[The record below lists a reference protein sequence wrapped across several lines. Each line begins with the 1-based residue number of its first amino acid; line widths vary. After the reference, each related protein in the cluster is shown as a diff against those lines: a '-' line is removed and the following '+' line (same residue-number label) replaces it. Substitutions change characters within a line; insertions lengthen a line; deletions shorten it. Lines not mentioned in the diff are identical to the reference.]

1 MRCLWGCWLM
11 LLKNKTLLSLSVV
24 SLILSGMAEPA
35 LARSK
40 SQPISAPSS
49 PTPEVVQIGEPYTI
63 AGQRFEPRDDNT
75 FDETGYAIFAGADQA
90 GQVTRSGETYNP
102 EAIIAAHRTLPV
114 PSYAEVTDL
123 QTGRTILVRI
133 VDRGPML
140 KDKVIALS
148 PGAVRQLGVEGQN
161 SVAVRVRRTNPVEQ
175 EKAILR
181 SGGAAPT
188 RLDTPP
194 ALLSALRRRLG
205 ETSGKPVD
213 LAVAP
218 PIRPAPV
225 RQPPVARKPPPV
237 RQPEVVRPA
246 PVVSAGADYDPPAAP
261 VRVAA
266 PPPIRRTT
274 PPVARGNDRFTVEE
288 AGKPHWIEGAGAR
301 DEAPRTAPVTAKS
314 LPTPAKVNA
323 PFFVQIASF
332 SSESRAQVMARQ
344 AGASVVR
351 AGNLFRVR
359 KGPYADVASARVA
372 LGQVVAKGYRGARV
386 TH

>member
-1 MRCLWGCWLM
+1 M

-90 GQVTRSGETYNP
+90 GQGTRSGETYNP
-102 EAIIAAHRTLPV
+102 EAIVAAHRILPV

-140 KDKVIALS
+140 KDKVIVLS
-148 PGAVRQLGVEGQN
+148 PGAARQLGVDGQGAL
-161 SVAVRVRRTNPVEQ
+161 AVRVRRTNPVEQ

-181 SGGAAPT
+181 SGGAAPA

-213 LAVAP
+213 TATAP

-225 RQPPVARKPPPV
+225 RQPPVV
-237 RQPEVVRPA
+237 RQPQVVRPA
-246 PVVSAGADYDPPAAP
+246 PPVSAGADYDPPAAP

-274 PPVARGNDRFTVEE
+274 PPAVRGNDRFTVEE

-301 DEAPRTAPVTAKS
+301 DEGPRTAPVTAKS

-332 SSESRAQVMARQ
+332 SSESRAQAMARQ

-359 KGPYADVASARVA
+359 KGPYADDASARVA

>member
-1 MRCLWGCWLM
+1 M

-24 SLILSGMAEPA
+24 SLILGGLVDPA

-63 AGQRFEPRDDNT
+63 AGQRFEPRDDAT
-75 FDETGYAIFAGADQA
+75 FDETGYAIFAAADQA
-90 GQVTRSGETYNP
+90 GQGTRSGETYNP

-140 KDKVIALS
+140 KDKVIVLS
-148 PGAVRQLGVEGQN
+148 PGAARQLGVDGQG
-161 SVAVRVRRTNPVEQ
+161 SLAVRVRRTNPVEQ

-181 SGGAAPT
+181 AGGAAPT

-213 LAVAP
+213 VAVAP
-218 PIRPAPV
+218 PVRSAPV
-225 RQPPVARKPPPV
+225 RKPPPV
-237 RQPEVVRPA
+237 RQPEVMRPA
-246 PVVSAGADYDPPAAP
+246 PPVPAGADFDPPAAP
-261 VRVAA
+261 VRVVS

-274 PPVARGNDRFTVEE
+274 PPEPRGNDRFTVEE
-288 AGKPHWIEGAGAR
+288 SGKPHWIEGAGAR
-301 DEAPRTAPVTAKS
+301 DEGPRAAPVTANAR
-314 LPTPAKVNA
+314 PTPVKAKA
-323 PFFVQIASF
+323 PLFVQIASF
-332 SSESRAQVMARQ
+332 ASESRAQATARQ

-351 AGNLFRVR
+351 AGNVFRVR
-359 KGPYADVASARVA
+359 KGPYPDDASARVA